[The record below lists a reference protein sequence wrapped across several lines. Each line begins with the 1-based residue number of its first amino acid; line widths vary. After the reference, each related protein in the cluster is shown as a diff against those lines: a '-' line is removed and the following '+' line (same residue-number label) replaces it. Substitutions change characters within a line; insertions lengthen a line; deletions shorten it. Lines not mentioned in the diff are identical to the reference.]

1 MGGLVKGKLFL
12 SILAGIV
19 TVLFYGCFTSGA
31 FIAANVTSVE
41 LAEPNFKIVA
51 TNVSGES
58 QAGYLLGVTYSLST
72 ITNTLALV
80 RINGTGQ
87 LYKEALEQLWQN
99 YEKYNGSVAGKKL
112 ALVNVRYDADILNL
126 FVYTKVKYFIRA
138 DVVEFGAK
146 E

>member
-58 QAGYLLGVTYSLST
+58 QAGYLFGVTYSLST

-80 RINGTGQ
+80 RIDGTGQ

-112 ALVNVRYDADILNL
+112 ALVNVRYDADVLNL

>member
-1 MGGLVKGKLFL
+1 MKKLFIF
-12 SILAGIV
+12 ILLGIG
-19 TVLFYGCFTSGA
+19 VLLFNGCFTSGA

-58 QAGYLLGVTYSLST
+58 QAGYLFGVTYSLST

-80 RINGTGQ
+80 RIDGTGQ

-126 FVYTKVKYFIRA
+126 IVYTKVKYFIRA
-138 DVVEFGAK
+138 DVVEFGTK
-146 E
+146 D